1 MVDAE
6 SQASTAFPPPIATRI
21 GGAGSTVGQYYS
33 VPLFINYVWRTQM
46 SVNRIL
52 VLEDDE
58 SIATDIQ
65 QRLEKLG
72 YAVCEVVHSGE
83 TLLARVETL
92 RPDLVIMSMSI
103 QTDLAQHES
112 TRHLLDQLQIPV
124 LYSTMHADPIAL
136 QSLTHKKP
144 FCYVRTPL
152 DDQDLHRAVG
162 PSIGTRRKPN
172 FERWSGGSRR
182 RSIAWGMPCGL
193 LISRVV

>member
-1 MVDAE
+1 
-6 SQASTAFPPPIATRI
+6 
-21 GGAGSTVGQYYS
+21 
-33 VPLFINYVWRTQM
+33 M

-92 RPDLVIMSMSI
+92 RSDLVIMSMSI